1 MRKWWGRRGGEMVGE
16 KGWGNGGGEGGEGGG
31 GCYLACELFP
41 VQELFPSHPYRS
53 CFPLTLT
60 GAVCRIGLF

>member
-31 GCYLACELFP
+31 GLLF
-41 VQELFPSHPYRS
+41 SM
-53 CFPLTLT
+53 
-60 GAVCRIGLF
+60 